1 MKSTQLILLVLLGA
15 QTALA
20 TEEAAYRVV
29 RQDGAIEVRAYEPQL
44 LAEVLI
50 DGTLEEAG
58 NRAFGLLF
66 SYISGNN
73 TSQQK
78 IAMTAP
84 VSQAKAGEKIAMT
97 SPVSQEK
104 AGEKWRVGFMM
115 PAALTL
121 ETIPRPNDPR
131 VTIRQKPV
139 HRMATIRYR
148 GFWSEANYRTHL
160 QELEAWM
167 KDQKIAAIGEPV
179 WARYNPPFTPWFLR
193 RNEILIPVE

>member
-1 MKSTQLILLVLLGA
+1 MKSYYFVIMILLGTQAAV
-15 QTALA
+15 A

-29 RQDGAIEVRAYEPQL
+29 RKDGAMEIRAYESQL

-58 NRAFGLLF
+58 DRAFRPLF

-78 IAMTAP
+78 IAMTSP
-84 VSQAKAGEKIAMT
+84 VSQEKAGEKIAMT

-104 AGEKWRVGFMM
+104 AGEQWRVGFMM
-115 PAALTL
+115 PATFTPQ
-121 ETIPRPNDPR
+121 TIPEPNDPR
-131 VTIRQKPV
+131 VTIRQKPA

-148 GFWSEANYRTHL
+148 GTWSEKNYRTHRAT
-160 QELEAWM
+160 LEAWM
-167 KDQKIAAIGEPV
+167 KDRGIAAAGEPV

-193 RNEILIPVE
+193 RNEILIPIK